1 MILETGLSKTNL
13 MIGGN
18 VTDFDFEYDYERGVE
33 DVIAWIENIYKEKEN
48 YKNKLGKS
56 VSLYDFP
63 DLIRKELLEPYKS
76 RLFKQ
81 KLQHLSNRI
90 EALER
95 RQRD

>member
-1 MILETGLSKTNL
+1 

-33 DVIAWIENIYKEKEN
+33 DAITWLENIKRNQEHYKD
-48 YKNKLGKS
+48 KLGRE
-56 VSLYDFP
+56 VQYNDFP

-76 RLFKQ
+76 RLFEQ
-81 KLQHLSNRI
+81 KLQRLSDRI

>member
-1 MILETGLSKTNL
+1 M
-13 MIGGN
+13 
-18 VTDFDFEYDYERGVE
+18 TDFDFEYDYERGVE
-33 DVIAWIENIYKEKEN
+33 DVIAWIENIYQEKEN

-81 KLQHLSNRI
+81 KLQRLSDRI

-95 RQRD
+95 RQLD

>member
-1 MILETGLSKTNL
+1 

-18 VTDFDFEYDYERGVE
+18 VTDFEYDYERGVE
-33 DVIAWIENIYKEKEN
+33 DVIAFIENVCQEKEK
-48 YKNKLGKS
+48 YRNKLEKPITF
-56 VSLYDFP
+56 YDLPNF
-63 DLIRKELLEPYKS
+63 IRNELLEPYKS

-81 KLQHLSNRI
+81 KLQRLSDRV